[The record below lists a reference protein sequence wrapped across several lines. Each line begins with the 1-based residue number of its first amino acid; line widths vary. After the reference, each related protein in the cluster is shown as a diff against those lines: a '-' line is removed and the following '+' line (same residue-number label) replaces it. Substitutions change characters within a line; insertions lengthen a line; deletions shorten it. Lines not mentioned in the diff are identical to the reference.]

1 MLTGR
6 CRAYGEGIT
15 LWPLREAIAQV
26 RGDRT
31 TDALA
36 AELGIPPVALRRVA
50 AAVGLEDGEPGEDT
64 EWAFEQLVGGLTRSA
79 PLALVIDDA
88 HWAEPALLDLLLD
101 LAARLRDAPLLVVWV
116 ARPDLLERAGGRLER
131 GAVLTLRPLSAAAS
145 EALLAALGGNLL
157 APRSSAGSTEAAG
170 GNPLFLEQLV
180 AYVAERR
187 AADALPPAL
196 HALLAARLDR
206 LDAAERAALA
216 LGAVA
221 GDTFIPGS
229 VHALATGITR
239 AEVEHACERLLE
251 RDLLVRGPR
260 PGTLRFRHTLIRD
273 VAYASLAKSARA
285 GLHERHADWL
295 DDLGGEV
302 AEADARIA
310 GFHLGQ
316 PPDLTGEIGLPLPSA
331 LVRRAGE
338 RLAAAAA
345 AAHARGD
352 LAGEIGFL
360 DRALALLG
368 DKDPNGAGASAGA
381 RLGAVRV
388 RRVGPRRGPRRPRGR
403 DRGRPRARAWRPARG
418 SSASTSGSPATR
430 RRSGRSARAPTRPRR
445 WPRCAGWATSSGSR
459 APPT

>member
-1 MLTGR
+1 
-6 CRAYGEGIT
+6 
-15 LWPLREAIAQV
+15 V
-26 RGDRT
+26 
-31 TDALA
+31 
-36 AELGIPPVALRRVA
+36 RRVA

-64 EWAFEQLVGGLTRSA
+64 AWAFQQLVGGLTRSA
-79 PLALVIDDA
+79 PLALVVDDA

-101 LAARLRDAPLLVVWV
+101 LVARLRAAPLLVVWV
-116 ARPDLLERAGGRLER
+116 RRPDLRERAGDRLER
-131 GAVLTLRPLSAAAS
+131 GAVLPLRPLSATAS
-145 EALLAALGGNLL
+145 ESLLAALAGGLPP
-157 APRSSAGSTEAAG
+157 AEQRRVTEAAG

-206 LDAAERAALA
+206 LDAAERAGLA

-221 GDTFIPGS
+221 GDTFTPGS

-239 AEVEHACERLLE
+239 AEVERACERLLE

-295 DDLGGEV
+295 GGLGREL
-302 AEADARIA
+302 AEADARI
-310 GFHLGQ
+310 GFHLETACR
-316 PPDLTGEIGLPLPSA
+316 LTGEIGLPVPSA
-331 LVRRAGE
+331 LVQRAGE
-338 RLAAAAA
+338 RLAAAAD

-360 DRALALLG
+360 DRARRC
-368 DKDPNGAGASAGA
+368 SATRLRPA
-381 RLGAVRV
+381 RRCCRGSSPRCSSPA
-388 RRVGPRRGPRRPRGR
+388 RRTGPRRSPT
-403 DRGRPRARAWRPARG
+403 AR
-418 SSASTSGSPATR
+418 
-430 RRSGRSARAPTRPRR
+430 
-445 WPRCAGWATSSGSR
+445 SR
-459 APPT
+459 